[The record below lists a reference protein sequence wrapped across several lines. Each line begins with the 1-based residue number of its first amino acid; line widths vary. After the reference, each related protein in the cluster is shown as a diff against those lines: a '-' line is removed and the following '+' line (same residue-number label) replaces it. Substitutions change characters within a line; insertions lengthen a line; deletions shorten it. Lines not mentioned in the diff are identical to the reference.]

1 MSEREHD
8 LRDQPHDVDVAV
20 ETPRVVAAVDHGDGV
35 RCVGCGTAVCG
46 HEVVLAWVL
55 GFKDA
60 IRCAGC
66 LARGLHR
73 ERAELIA
80 AVKRHVD
87 HRDCWSAGW
96 RHADGREAARGASC
110 AVADAALGRTGAAAA
125 TRAAGSNEGAEAS
138 VAGRWDAGDLGCG
151 DLVLELRTR
160 LLSLRP
166 GQLFELLAR
175 DPGAPA
181 DLPAWCGLTGHA
193 LVSATPP
200 RYLIRRRAD

>member
-1 MSEREHD
+1 
-8 LRDQPHDVDVAV
+8 
-20 ETPRVVAAVDHGDGV
+20 
-35 RCVGCGTAVCG
+35 
-46 HEVVLAWVL
+46 VLAWVL

-66 LARGLHR
+66 LAGGLHR
-73 ERAELIA
+73 ERGELIA

-110 AVADAALGRTGAAAA
+110 AVANAALGRSDGGGAAAKK
-125 TRAAGSNEGAEAS
+125 GAPPADAS

-160 LLSLRP
+160 LQALRP

-193 LVSATPP
+193 LVAATPP